1 LLGIDTTERFA
12 KSTSANSL
20 FQIKEQTKMD
30 MSPRN
35 NTASQAHQQLQR
47 MLTILEFG
55 GSVPQQVVDA
65 LLEQQT
71 PKPQLQNK

>member
-1 LLGIDTTERFA
+1 
-12 KSTSANSL
+12 
-20 FQIKEQTKMD
+20 MD